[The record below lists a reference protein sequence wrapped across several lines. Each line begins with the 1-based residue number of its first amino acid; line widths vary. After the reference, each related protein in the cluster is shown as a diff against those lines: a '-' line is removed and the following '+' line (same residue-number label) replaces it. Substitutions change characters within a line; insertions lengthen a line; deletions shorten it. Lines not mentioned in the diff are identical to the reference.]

1 MVFCNAGTEQWHL
14 MSCPGR
20 YSSQPCGRH
29 SHSAIV
35 DGEFMWIFG
44 GMTGLK
50 EKNDLWKWN
59 FITRQWTKVKT
70 KGKGPAGLHGHSAI
84 KSFGSMYIFGG
95 ERQGHLLHDL
105 WSFNFATLTWRKITT
120 EGIVPN
126 PTSKHTS
133 VANPFI
139 EAESCSNGSEQ
150 YGAISR
156 HSASLHHQVDCNHH
170 GDIKEQ
176 EENEEETEVYRGGRE
191 EEENEE
197 ETEVYRGGREEE
209 ENEEETEVYRGG
221 REEEENEEVYR
232 GRKEESSPETPDF
245 ELDKLVLD
253 AHANVVRR
261 RMRPK
266 SELVTFPSP
275 DDTTDDL
282 TYSEDME
289 WHNLKRHT
297 VHESM
302 SYYSLCFPSP
312 QLSARLQA
320 EGIRVPNP
328 TTTDSPS
335 IGTNGTSTFG
345 TNGTSTFGTNGTST
359 FGTNGTST
367 FGTNGTSA
375 FGTFGTSAFGN
386 GHQVIAC
393 NNPILPPPPHP
404 PSSMKTSLTSSGF
417 SEGTVSSICDND
429 TAKRHRLS
437 NSSSVS
443 FNTDSLRSST
453 SAAHHQP
460 SSILPSSSVLPSSSM
475 SQVLPPPVPRF
486 INRSRSF
493 DRPILRN
500 HHNHL
505 RTIMPPGS
513 HHNHLRTIMTPG
525 SHHNHLRTIMT
536 PGSVESKLWHPQINA
551 IREVVVPTSPALTSK
566 WSSYSPAKS
575 CSGANARQ
583 WKLCMYVFGGR
594 EEGMSFIYKR
604 PMSIW
609 KLYI

>member
-1 MVFCNAGTEQWHL
+1 
-14 MSCPGR
+14 
-20 YSSQPCGRH
+20 
-29 SHSAIV
+29 
-35 DGEFMWIFG
+35 MWIFG

-70 KGKGPAGLHGHSAI
+70 NKGPAGLHGHSAI

-95 ERQGHLLHDL
+95 EREGHLLHDL
-105 WSFNFATLTWRKITT
+105 WSFNFATSTWKKIAT
-120 EGIVPN
+120 EGILPN

-139 EAESCSNGSEQ
+139 EAEVSMSSYSDSNCEQ
-150 YGAISR
+150 IPAINHR
-156 HSASLHHQVDCNHH
+156 HSVSLHHIHHQLDCNH

-176 EENEEETEVYRGGRE
+176 EEYE
-191 EEENEE
+191 EEESHVE
-197 ETEVYRGGREEE
+197 
-209 ENEEETEVYRGG
+209 
-221 REEEENEEVYR
+221 
-232 GRKEESSPETPDF
+232 KESPETPDF
-245 ELDKLVLD
+245 ELEKLVLD
-253 AHANVVRR
+253 SHANVVRR
-261 RMRPK
+261 RLRPK
-266 SELVTFPSP
+266 SELVSFPSP
-275 DDTTDDL
+275 DDTEDL

-289 WHNLKRHT
+289 WPNLKRHT

-320 EGIRVPNP
+320 EGIRVPNSNNATGETQP
-328 TTTDSPS
+328 A
-335 IGTNGTSTFG
+335 NGS
-345 TNGTSTFGTNGTST
+345 NGSSYT
-359 FGTNGTST
+359 
-367 FGTNGTSA
+367 
-375 FGTFGTSAFGN
+375 N
-386 GHQVIAC
+386 GHQMLS
-393 NNPILPPPPHP
+393 NNPVLPHPPPHP

-417 SEGTVSSICDND
+417 SEAVSSCDND
-429 TAKRHRLS
+429 TSKRHRLS

-443 FNTDSLRSST
+443 FNTDSFKSSASSTT
-453 SAAHHQP
+453 SAAQP
-460 SSILPSSSVLPSSSM
+460 
-475 SQVLPPPVPRF
+475 LPPSTSSQTFPKF

-500 HHNHL
+500 HH
-505 RTIMPPGS
+505 
-513 HHNHLRTIMTPG
+513 RTIMTPG
-525 SHHNHLRTIMT
+525 SI
-536 PGSVESKLWHPQINA
+536 ESKPWHPQINA
-551 IREVVVPTSPALTSK
+551 IREVVVPNSPALTSK

-575 CSGANARQ
+575 TARQ